1 MDVANLTDRLPLVGT
16 RLKLT
21 ALAAADLPVLLP
33 FFQDM
38 ASLIYYIPTTARP
51 LNGEQL
57 DKLLADWN
65 DGVESFVFAIR
76 QDQHLVGLVNLDGL
90 DWANSH
96 AEIGIALTSQDA
108 RGQGFA
114 TEALSLLID
123 FAFRELGLHRIW
135 ARIID
140 GNEPS
145 LKLFAKLGFKPEGRM
160 IGHVR
165 RRGQFRDMLIFG
177 LIHSNDETTLQR

>member
-1 MDVANLTDRLPLVGT
+1 MGVNNLINHLPLAGT
-16 RLKLT
+16 RLQLT
-21 ALAAADLPVLLP
+21 ALEAADLPVLLP

-38 ASLIYYIPTTARP
+38 ASLVYYIPTTARP
-51 LNGEQL
+51 INGEQL
-57 DKLLADWN
+57 DKLMADWN
-65 DGVESFVFAIR
+65 DGIESYVFAIR
-76 QDQHLVGLVNLDGL
+76 HDQHLVGLVNLDGL

-96 AEIGIALTSQDA
+96 AEIGIAITSQNA

-114 TEALSLLID
+114 AEALSLLID
-123 FAFRELGLHRIW
+123 FAFKELGLHRIW

-160 IGHVR
+160 IEHVR

-177 LIHSNDETTLQR
+177 LIQPGGDASLSS